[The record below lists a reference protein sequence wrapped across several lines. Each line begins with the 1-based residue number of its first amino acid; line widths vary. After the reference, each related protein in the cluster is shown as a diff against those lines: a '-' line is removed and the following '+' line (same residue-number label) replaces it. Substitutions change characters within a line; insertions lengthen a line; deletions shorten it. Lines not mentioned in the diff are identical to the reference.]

1 MGLQVPCLLAC
12 VFFLLLLLPVF
23 YLSFFNRATGDDYGY
38 GTYTRA
44 AFQATHSLIPLLAAV
59 GKTVKQY
66 YLSWQGTWFS
76 VAVFSLQ
83 PEVFHD
89 RAYVV
94 VVFLMLFLWI
104 ASTLLLFFQVLHK
117 QMKFD
122 RWSSILC
129 AVIVLTLEIEFI
141 PSTKSAIFWFNGT
154 AHYMLPFAM
163 CQVLAV
169 LLFRFA
175 QENGI
180 REFIFLSVIMTLLGG
195 SNYQA
200 ALFGLVTACYIGGY
214 FYLKYR
220 NKKLFLLGIP
230 IVLELIG
237 LVISMKSPGNKVRG
251 GEDFG
256 RCFL

>member
-1 MGLQVPCLLAC
+1 MEQKISSEKRKNGKGQGMGLQVPCLLAC

-94 VVFLMLFLWI
+94 VVFLMLFY
-104 ASTLLLFFQVLHK
+104 
-117 QMKFD
+117 
-122 RWSSILC
+122 
-129 AVIVLTLEIEFI
+129 
-141 PSTKSAIFWFNGT
+141 G
-154 AHYMLPFAM
+154 
-163 CQVLAV
+163 
-169 LLFRFA
+169 
-175 QENGI
+175 
-180 REFIFLSVIMTLLGG
+180 
-195 SNYQA
+195 
-200 ALFGLVTACYIGGY
+200 
-214 FYLKYR
+214 
-220 NKKLFLLGIP
+220 
-230 IVLELIG
+230 
-237 LVISMKSPGNKVRG
+237 
-251 GEDFG
+251 
-256 RCFL
+256 